1 MSSNSKEDR
10 IDNGLRRL
18 INTLIPDDPSISDEA
33 LEAQREHQWDRLRPA
48 LNQGPST
55 SSQDIHEVSDAIRK
69 KLWRTRDS
77 PEAAVRFSNIYSR
90 LLTLPILEKKS
101 GILQLLHLLADHQD
115 TENDVEPS
123 PVQSPRA
130 QRFSPQKADRAK
142 TPTAATTAFQRPR
155 SSLAEATSAQLNQRA
170 PPEPVS
176 KSLRD
181 QFGRSNLEPRPHTS
195 HQDRESRSQPVRQ
208 TEPEEAVSP
217 ISPINKSPNENA
229 LMRDL
234 PFVLQGLS
242 TSNLTF
248 GDSTSLKLPSRL
260 PLPLISILH
269 TLAEPSL
276 LYRNLTRF
284 AQSEQKGLV
293 MQSLQ
298 AAVSHQLR
306 AYLGLISTLEGEI
319 RRSLS
324 PDSDGN
330 DPRLSK
336 VGVTLKRCV
345 VWTREATIGLRL
357 MSLIAEEAQA
367 LKGGALI
374 SMVHKYST
382 SHGDP
387 FVSAFAERMLAH
399 LTQPFYDMLRQ
410 WIYDGELTDPYGE
423 FFVHEPDPD
432 DETKDLD
439 PRKVPATSVWEN
451 KYKLKQD
458 LIPTIIDRDFANKV
472 FLIGKSLNFIRYSC
486 GDSAWVETY
495 SKGNSHE
502 LTYGDTAKLETSIDH
517 AYKTTMAHLIH
528 LMDTRFNL
536 FEHFDALKRYLLLGQ
551 GDFVALLLESLA
563 SNLDKPAG
571 SQYRHTLTAQLDHA
585 IRGSNAQFDSPEV
598 LRRLDARL
606 LELMHGEI
614 GWDVFT
620 LEYKVDAPCDVVVT
634 TWASK
639 QYLAVFN
646 LLWRIKRIE
655 FALGSTWRR
664 ITTGARTVLASV
676 SGALAEDWKS
686 TRCCIAEMVHFV
698 NQLQYYVMFEVI
710 ESSWNELQKG
720 IRKDGVTLD
729 DLIEAHTKYLK
740 TITHRALL
748 GGTKHSVTGNRED
761 SFPTQLHKLLK
772 TMLAYKEAVDGLYSY
787 SVADFTRKQQAAARL
802 QTTAAAGRWGLT
814 DDERMDS
821 PLPGDRPA
829 SRGFGFGRDTDSPLP
844 MIPSLDTMN
853 EDHMLPS
860 LRKRLS
866 ELGDE
871 FRSRL
876 ETLLGDLLIQPDVD
890 LKFLGVAMNYN
901 DVYKPVKRRKRRD
914 KDRMDRSMAHTGL
927 RTEERVAKDRP
938 TTLS

>member
-1 MSSNSKEDR
+1 MTSNSREDR

-18 INTLIPDDPSISDEA
+18 INTLIPEDSSLSDEA
-33 LEAQREHQWDRLRPA
+33 LEAQREYQWDRLRPA
-48 LNQGPST
+48 LNKAPAT
-55 SSQDIHEVSDAIRK
+55 NPQDIHEVSDAIRK
-69 KLWRTRDS
+69 RLWRTRDS

-90 LLTLPILEKKS
+90 LLTLPILERKS
-101 GILQLLHLLADHQD
+101 GILQLLHLLADQNLLED
-115 TENDVEPS
+115 DVGAP
-123 PVQSPRA
+123 PVQSLPA
-130 QRFSPQKADRAK
+130 QRLSAQKTEQAK
-142 TPTAATTAFQRPR
+142 TAATATTTFHRPR

-170 PPEPVS
+170 VPEAAS

-181 QFGRSNLEPRPHTS
+181 QFVRSDTEPRPHAS
-195 HQDRESRSQPVRQ
+195 QQLRDSRTQSVRQ
-208 TEPEEAVSP
+208 PEPAESDKLV
-217 ISPINKSPNENA
+217 NKSPSESM

-242 TSNLTF
+242 TSNLAF
-248 GDSTSLKLPSRL
+248 AGESLILPSRL
-260 PLPLISILH
+260 PLPLVSILH

-276 LYRNLTRF
+276 LYRRLTSF

-324 PDSDGN
+324 PEHDGSG
-330 DPRLSK
+330 PQISK

-345 VWTREATIGLRL
+345 VWTREATVGLRL
-357 MSLIAEEAQA
+357 MSLVAEEAQA

-399 LTQPFYDMLRQ
+399 LTRPFYDMLRQ

-451 KYKLKQD
+451 KYKLKQE
-458 LIPTIIDRDFANKV
+458 LIPTIIDQDFANKV

-486 GDSAWVETY
+486 GDTAWVETY
-495 SKGNSHE
+495 SKENSRE
-502 LTYGDTAKLETSIDH
+502 LTYGDTATLETSIDH
-517 AYKTTMAHLIH
+517 AHKTTMAHLIH

-585 IRGSNAQFDSPEV
+585 IRGSNAQYDSPEV

-664 ITTGARTVLASV
+664 ITTGARTVLASI
-676 SGALAEDWKS
+676 SGALAEDWKA

-710 ESSWNELQKG
+710 ESSWNELQKEV
-720 IRKDGVTLD
+720 RKEGVTLD
-729 DLIEAHTKYLK
+729 NLIEAHTKYLK

-772 TMLAYKEAVDGLYSY
+772 TMLAYKEAVDGLYSF
-787 SVADFTRKQQAAARL
+787 SVAEFTRKQQAAARL
-802 QTTAAAGRWGLT
+802 QTTATAGRWGLN
-814 DDERMDS
+814 DDERVDS
-821 PLPGDRPA
+821 PLPGDRPV

-844 MIPSLDTMN
+844 AIPGLDMMN
-853 EDHMLPS
+853 EDHMLPA
-860 LRKRLS
+860 LRKRLLD
-866 ELGDE
+866 LGEE

-876 ETLLGDLLIQPDVD
+876 ETLLGDLLVQPDVD
-890 LKFLGVAMNYN
+890 LKFLGVAMNFN

-914 KDRMDRSMAHTGL
+914 KERMDRSMAPTGS
-927 RTEERVAKDRP
+927 RTDERPPKDRP
-938 TTLS
+938 KAPS